1 MPLIFL
7 LLLALSVD
15 QTPARRHSRWPGVI
29 GGLITLAILGALGY
43 FIVRCIR

>member
-15 QTPARRHSRWPGVI
+15 QTPRRHSRWPGVI
-29 GGLITLAILGALGY
+29 GGLITLAVLGALGY
-43 FIVRCIR
+43 FIVKGLT